1 MQSRGCRKRTQWLGT
16 GTICGKPLRT
26 TYGCSLQMCLPQMI
40 LARGAHLWCRSGS
53 MLIWALQ
60 RLKAAST
67 RSTKMATRHPSPLS
81 QQHLALLIRLH
92 PPNISFFNVALPHCS
107 FLLLLPA
114 WALTSTLQV
123 LENRVKWLQDPNGS
137 PHGPEQ
143 PRRRVVMLV
152 TFPPGC
158 GFEAVQQVSLCKHG
172 NMLQS
177 CPICVPEAAAPEDGD
192 DAVYEWWYGD
202 RNPEAELKG
211 VKPRGYWRTYHPKV
225 CCRPTQNQQLP
236 IQLRAQLHISF

>member
-1 MQSRGCRKRTQWLGT
+1 M
-16 GTICGKPLRT
+16 
-26 TYGCSLQMCLPQMI
+26 
-40 LARGAHLWCRSGS
+40 
-53 MLIWALQ
+53 
-60 RLKAAST
+60 
-67 RSTKMATRHPSPLS
+67 
-81 QQHLALLIRLH
+81 
-92 PPNISFFNVALPHCS
+92 
-107 FLLLLPA
+107 
-114 WALTSTLQV
+114 
-123 LENRVKWLQDPNGS
+123 LENRVNWLQDPNGS
-137 PHGPEQ
+137 PHEPEA

-177 CPICVPEAAAPEDGD
+177 CAICVPEAAAPEDGD

-225 CCRPTQNQQLP
+225 CCMASAESAAAHLAGITV
-236 IQLRAQLHISF
+236 AST